1 MRLRR
6 SSVEELETL
15 LAGTEPR
22 TSHRRHAWRREAWK
36 EKALGDFLE
45 RRRMGHHQSDEHRI
59 RFKDRA
65 GETSGRQDGA
75 LMGFSERVR
84 TVLN

>member
-1 MRLRR
+1 
-6 SSVEELETL
+6 
-15 LAGTEPR
+15 
-22 TSHRRHAWRREAWK
+22 
-36 EKALGDFLE
+36 
-45 RRRMGHHQSDEHRI
+45 MGHHQSDEHRI

-84 TVLN
+84 TVLNWTTLAYLFFLDTSIIISEDMCKSAFIIIVVLSISIYYYSSIK